1 MLGFAALKEGGAA
14 LVTLPIPEPAPYQAL
29 VRMRACGVCNGT
41 DSKIIHHTF
50 KLFDQY
56 PTLLGHEGVGQVV
69 RLGEKARRL
78 RVGDLV
84 LLPFV
89 RGSWRAFPRAGAPTA
104 NTPWSGT

>member
-1 MLGFAALKEGGAA
+1 MTMLGFAALKEGGAA

-56 PTLLGHEGVGQVV
+56 PTLLGHEGVGY
-69 RLGEKARRL
+69 
-78 RVGDLV
+78 
-84 LLPFV
+84 
-89 RGSWRAFPRAGAPTA
+89 
-104 NTPWSGT
+104 WSKSLKVW